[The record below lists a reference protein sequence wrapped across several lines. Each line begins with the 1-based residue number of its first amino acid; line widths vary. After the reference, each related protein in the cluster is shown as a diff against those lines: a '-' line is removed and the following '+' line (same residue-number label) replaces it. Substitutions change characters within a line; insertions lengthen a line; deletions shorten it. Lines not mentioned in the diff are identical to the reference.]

1 MRGIV
6 HKNLSDHMER
16 GITPAYA
23 GNRPKTNP
31 DVDMSRDH
39 PRVCGE

>member
-23 GNRPKTNP
+23 GNRPLPSESLRRTQDYP
-31 DVDMSRDH
+31 C
-39 PRVCGE
+39 VCGE

>member
-23 GNRPKTNP
+23 GNRM
-31 DVDMSRDH
+31 DR
-39 PRVCGE
+39 GE

>member
-23 GNRPKTNP
+23 GNRLYGSIFKSSKLARMFPKI
-31 DVDMSRDH
+31 H
-39 PRVCGE
+39 

>member
-23 GNRPKTNP
+23 GNSFWKCYLMDFLTDYPC
-31 DVDMSRDH
+31 
-39 PRVCGE
+39 VCGE